1 MQNIPTRFME
11 ILHEISDLGAAIALL
26 DWDQQTYM
34 PPGAAEGRGHQLATL
49 ARLRHVRLTSEELGT
64 LLEELEQQIRGCDPD
79 SSEARLVKVT
89 RREYDKAQRVPTDW
103 VAEFARV
110 TALAHSAW
118 EQARTTSSFA
128 LFQPHLEKIVMM
140 RRQYAD
146 FFAPYDHVYDPLLD
160 DFEPGLKTSE
170 VKTIFDRLRPQQVKL
185 IQAIGTRPQ
194 VDDSFL
200 FQNFSEAEQWN
211 FGVEVITRFGYDWN
225 HGRQDTS
232 MHPFTSSFGLDDVRI
247 TTRLSPN
254 NLSMGLFGSMHECG
268 HALYEQG
275 IQGEFARTPLASGA
289 SMAIHESQSR
299 LFENLVGRSLPFWH
313 HFYPLL
319 QKVFPA
325 QLGNIDL
332 LTFYRGIN
340 RVQPSLIRVEADEA
354 TYNLHIM
361 LRLELEIALMEGS
374 LTVADLPE
382 SWNSRMEAYLGIK
395 PPDDAHGV
403 LQDVHWS
410 AGLMGYFPTYALGN
424 IISAQLWQTIKRD
437 IPDLEK
443 QISAGKFDDLL
454 AWLREKVH
462 QYGAKYE
469 PQELVQNITGQKID
483 PSAYLHSLEEKFGQI
498 YEL

>member
-1 MQNIPTRFME
+1 MQNISTRFME
-11 ILHEISDLGAAIALL
+11 ILHEISDLGAVIALL

-49 ARLRHVRLTSEELGT
+49 ARLRHARMISEELGA
-64 LLEELEQQIRGCDPD
+64 LLEELEQQVRGCDPD
-79 SSEARLVKVT
+79 SSEARLARVT
-89 RREYDKAQRVPTDW
+89 RREYDKARRVPTEW
-103 VAEFARV
+103 VAEFARI
-110 TALAHSAW
+110 TTLAHSAW
-118 EQARTTSSFA
+118 EQARTTSNFA

-146 FFAPYDHVYDPLLD
+146 FFAPYDHIYDPLLD
-160 DFEPGLKTSE
+160 DFEPGLKTSV
-170 VKTIFDRLRPQQVKL
+170 VKAVFEQLRPQQVKL

-200 FQNFSEAEQWN
+200 FQNFSEKEQWN
-211 FGVEVITRFGYDWN
+211 FGVEVMTRFGYDWN
-225 HGRQDTS
+225 RGRQDTS

-247 TTRLSPN
+247 TTRISPK

-275 IQGEFARTPLASGA
+275 IQREFTRTPLANGA

-299 LFENLVGRSLPFWH
+299 LFENLIGRSLPFWH

-319 QKVFPA
+319 QKVFSA

-332 LTFYRGIN
+332 HTFYRGIN

-361 LRLELEIALMEGS
+361 LRLELEIALIEGS
-374 LTVADLPE
+374 LSVAGLPE
-382 SWNSRMEAYLGIK
+382 SWNSRMEAYLGIT

-424 IISAQLWQTIKRD
+424 IISAQLWRAMRMD

-443 QISAGKFDDLL
+443 QIAAGKFGDLL
-454 AWLREKVH
+454 AWLRQRVH

-469 PQELVQNITGQKID
+469 PQELVQNITGQRID
-483 PSAYLHSLEEKFGQI
+483 PSDYLRYLEEKFGQI